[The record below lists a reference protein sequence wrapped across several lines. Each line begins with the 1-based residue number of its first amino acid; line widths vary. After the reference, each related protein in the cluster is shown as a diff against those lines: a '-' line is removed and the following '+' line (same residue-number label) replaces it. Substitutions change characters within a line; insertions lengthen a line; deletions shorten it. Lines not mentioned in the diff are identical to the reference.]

1 MDTGP
6 DIVSN
11 VVDVTDV
18 SDEID
23 TNTENMLD
31 TTINGILKTVGNV
44 FNDKQMMVGNINKD
58 ETLTKVSL
66 YEMI

>member
-1 MDTGP
+1 MDTEP

-11 VVDVTDV
+11 AVDVTDV

-66 YEMI
+66 YEMT

>member
-1 MDTGP
+1 M
-6 DIVSN
+6 SN
-11 VVDVTDV
+11 AVDVTDV

-58 ETLTKVSL
+58 KTLTKVSL
-66 YEMI
+66 

>member
-1 MDTGP
+1 MDNEP

-58 ETLTKVSL
+58 KTLTKVSL
-66 YEMI
+66 

>member
-1 MDTGP
+1 M
-6 DIVSN
+6 
-11 VVDVTDV
+11 DVTDV

-31 TTINGILKTVGNV
+31 TTINGILKTASNV
-44 FNDKQMMVGNINKD
+44 FNDKQMVVGNINKD

-66 YEMI
+66 YEMT